1 MRMDSSRTSEQLANR
16 VTRGEL
22 AMLARAV
29 RGDTYT
35 NGLATVLPQLQMR
48 HRRELRTEPHWSK
61 EELVRH
67 PEPRELIRSM
77 RKAGNLDDQGRPM
90 YTLDE
95 RRSLTADI
103 YENRVVRQ
111 VVDTLRQR
119 LEILDRSTD
128 VSVASEAGELLRELA
143 EARRQAGFLD
153 DVGAAG
159 RTAMPTATLTRDPL
173 YRCVMGVRME
183 LAEDAGA
190 S

>member
-1 MRMDSSRTSEQLANR
+1 MDSSPTSEQVASR
-16 VTRGEL
+16 VTRGKL
-22 AMLARAV
+22 TMLARAV
-29 RGDTYT
+29 RGDAYT
-35 NGLATVLPQLQMR
+35 NGLAIVLPQLQMR

-111 VVDTLRQR
+111 VVDTVRQR
-119 LEILDRSTD
+119 LEVLEGSTD
-128 VSVASEAGELLRELA
+128 ETVATDAGDLLRELA
-143 EARRQAGFLD
+143 GARRQAVFLD
-153 DVGAAG
+153 DVGPAG

-183 LAEDAGA
+183 LAEDAAAG
-190 S
+190 